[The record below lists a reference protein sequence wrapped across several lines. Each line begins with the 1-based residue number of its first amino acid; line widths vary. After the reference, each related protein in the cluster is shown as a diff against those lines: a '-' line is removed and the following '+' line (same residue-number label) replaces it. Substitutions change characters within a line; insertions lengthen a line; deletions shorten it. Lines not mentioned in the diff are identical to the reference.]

1 MSPGSPRTRP
11 TARRTLENALR
22 RAGHVYVAGV
32 DEVGRGCLAG
42 PVTAAAV
49 ILDPRRPIPGL
60 RDSKLLTP
68 DARERLHDEILRC
81 AFAWRVVSRPVADI
95 DLLNIH
101 RASLAA
107 MRDAV
112 MQLDPP
118 ADYVLADGFAIP
130 DLPVPH
136 EGLVK
141 GDQRCACIAAAS
153 IVAKVTRDRLMMALD
168 LEDPRYGFARHKGY
182 ATAEHLAA
190 IRQHGLSDA
199 HRRSFRPPT
208 LFDLLLDEEAGT

>member
-1 MSPGSPRTRP
+1 MSPGSGRTRL
-11 TARRTLENALR
+11 TARRNIENALL
-22 RAGHVYVAGV
+22 RAGRQCVAGV

-49 ILDPRRPIPGL
+49 VLNPERPIAGL

-68 DARERLHDEILRC
+68 DARERLYDRILRR
-81 AFAWRVVSRPVADI
+81 AVAWCVVSRSVADI
-95 DLLNIH
+95 DTLNIH

-112 MQLDPP
+112 MGLAPA

-136 EGLVK
+136 HGLVQ
-141 GDQRCACIAAAS
+141 GDRRCACIAAAS

-168 LEDPRYGFARHKGY
+168 QEDARYGYARHKGY

-190 IRQHGLSDA
+190 IRQFGLSA
-199 HRRSFRPPT
+199 SHRRTFRPPT
-208 LFDLLLDEEAGT
+208 LLDLLLDDDPGT

>member
-1 MSPGSPRTRP
+1 
-11 TARRTLENALR
+11 
-22 RAGHVYVAGV
+22 VAGV

-49 ILDPRRPIPGL
+49 VLAPERPIPGL

-68 DARERLHDEILRC
+68 DARERLYDCIVRQ
-81 AFAWRVVSRPVADI
+81 AIAWSVVSRSVADI
-95 DLLNIH
+95 DHLNIH

-107 MRDAV
+107 MRDAILALV
-112 MQLDPP
+112 PA

-130 DLPVPH
+130 DLGVPNQ
-136 EGLVK
+136 GLIK

-153 IVAKVTRDRLMMALD
+153 IVAKVTRDRLMVDLD
-168 LEDPRYGFARHKGY
+168 RDDPRYGYARHKGY

-208 LFDLLLDEEAGT
+208 LFDLLLDDDACP

>member
-22 RAGHVYVAGV
+22 RAGHLSVAGV

-68 DARERLHDEILRC
+68 DVRERLHDQILRC
-81 AFAWRVVSRPVADI
+81 AAAWRVVSRSVADI
-95 DLLNIH
+95 DRLNIH

>member
-1 MSPGSPRTRP
+1 MASSPTRL
-11 TARRTLENALR
+11 TARRNIENALR
-22 RAGHVYVAGV
+22 RAGHLCVAGV

-49 ILDPRRPIPGL
+49 VLDPTRPITGL

-68 DARERLHDEILRC
+68 DARARLHDRILRY
-81 AFAWRVVSRPVADI
+81 AITWRVVSRSVADI
-95 DLLNIH
+95 DTLNIH
-101 RASLAA
+101 KASLAA

-112 MQLDPP
+112 LGLDPS

-130 DLPVPH
+130 ELPVPH

-141 GDQRCACIAAAS
+141 GDRRCACIAAAS

-168 LEDPRYGFARHKGY
+168 QEDPRYGYARHKGY
-182 ATAEHLAA
+182 ATEEHLAA
-190 IRQHGLSDA
+190 IRQHGLSGA
-199 HRRSFRPPT
+199 HRRTFRQPT
-208 LFDLLLDEEAGT
+208 LLDLLNATTAADE